1 MKDILKHGL
10 KYFGVLILCLAIL
23 VGLTILFIYLSIV
36 AVVPSLVLNLV
47 NNFWLLIPIM
57 LVIAS
62 TLGAWYLVTVSLKRR
77 KLEAEREI
85 AVELLSKT
93 DKKLQQ
99 SSQKLQRAME
109 GTINAM
115 SLTTEVRD
123 PYTAGHQQRV
133 AKLAVAIAQEMQ
145 LSEEQVEGI
154 KIAGSLHDV
163 GKIAVPAEILS
174 KPGKLKESEFNLI
187 KDHCETGYDMLK
199 SIEFSWPVAA
209 VILQHH
215 ERMDGSGYPNGLKS
229 GEIMVESAILSVADV
244 IESMVSHRPYRPAHN
259 VEKALLE
266 IIQGKGTL
274 YHPEVVEACLK
285 LFQEKKLSF

>member
-23 VGLTILFIYLSIV
+23 AGLMILLIYLSI
-36 AVVPSLVLNLV
+36 ATVVPSLALDLAS
-47 NNFWLLIPIM
+47 NFWLLIPIM

-62 TLGAWYLVTVSLKRR
+62 ILGAWYLVTVSLKRK

-85 AVELLSKT
+85 AVELLNRS

-99 SSQKLQRAME
+99 SSQKLQKAME

-115 SLTTEVRD
+115 SLTTEIRD

-133 AKLAVAIAQEMQ
+133 AKLAVAIATEMQ

-154 KIAGSLHDV
+154 KMAGSLHDI
-163 GKIAVPAEILS
+163 GKIAIPAEILS
-174 KPGKLKESEFNLI
+174 KPGKLKENEFNLI
-187 KDHCETGYDMLK
+187 KDHCEAGYDLVK
-199 SIEFSWPVAA
+199 SIDFSWPVAA

-215 ERMDGSGYPNGLKS
+215 ERMDGSGYPNGLKRE
-229 GEIMVESAILSVADV
+229 EIMGESAILAVADV

-285 LFQEKKLSF
+285 LFQEKRFSF